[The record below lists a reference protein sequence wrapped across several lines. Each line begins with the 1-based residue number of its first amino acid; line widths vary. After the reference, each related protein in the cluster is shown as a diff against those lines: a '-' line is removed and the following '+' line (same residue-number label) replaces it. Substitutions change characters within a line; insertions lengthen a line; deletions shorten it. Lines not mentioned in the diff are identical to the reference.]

1 MKDVIRILTE
11 KDEHGDSYLSALAG
25 VLLIIVII
33 CVVDIAHVAG
43 VI

>member
-1 MKDVIRILTE
+1 MKDIIKLFTE
-11 KDEHGDSYLSALAG
+11 KDEHGDSFVSALAG

-33 CVVDIAHVAG
+33 CVVGIAHVAG